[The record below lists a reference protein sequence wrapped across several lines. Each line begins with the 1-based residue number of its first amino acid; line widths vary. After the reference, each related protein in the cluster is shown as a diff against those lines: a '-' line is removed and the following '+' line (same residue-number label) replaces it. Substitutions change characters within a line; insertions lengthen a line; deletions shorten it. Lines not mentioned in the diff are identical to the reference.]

1 MSITGASEYTAFVM
15 SDVFG
20 SEFFAGNRERLRQLF
35 TGTAPIVITAN
46 GLLQQA
52 TSEPYRFR
60 QDGSFWYLTG
70 IDEPDLVLVMD
81 KGREYLIVPGRE
93 ATREAFDGALEFDEL
108 ARRSGITSI
117 LNEKDGWK
125 QLETRVKKVR
135 HIATLAANPPYIEG
149 LGMYANPARATL
161 IKRFKDMNSGLEL
174 LDLRQHIS
182 RMRMIKQSLELQA
195 LQAAIDVTLDTLK
208 EVTRPSQL
216 AKYAYEYEVEADI
229 SRGFRRRGSDGHAF
243 WPIVAGGGRACVL
256 HNINNNAPLASD
268 ELLTIDVGA
277 SASHY
282 SADITRTVALGDRPS
297 RRQHTVHE
305 AVQAA
310 QDYAY
315 SLLKPGVVI
324 AEYEKQMVQFVGEK
338 LRELGL
344 IKSIQHDLVRRYFPH
359 ATSHF
364 LGIDVH
370 DSGDYEHPL
379 EPGVVLT
386 VEPGIYIAEE
396 GIGVRIEDDILITES
411 GCEVLSKR
419 LPREL

>member
-1 MSITGASEYTAFVM
+1 MSPFAS
-15 SDVFG
+15 D
-20 SEFFAGNRERLRQLF
+20 FFAGNRERLRQLF

-81 KGREYLIVPGRE
+81 KGKEYLIVPGRE
-93 ATREAFDGALEFDEL
+93 PSREAFDGAIQYDEL
-108 ARRSGITSI
+108 TRRSGIIDI

-125 QLETRVKKVR
+125 QLSSRVKKVR
-135 HIATLAANPPYIEG
+135 HVATLAANPAYIDG
-149 LGMYANPARATL
+149 LGMYANPARAML
-161 IKRFKDMNSGLEL
+161 IKRLKEINSELEL
-174 LDLRQHIS
+174 LDLRQHVS
-182 RMRMIKQSLELQA
+182 RMRMVKQPLELEA
-195 LQAAIDVTLDTLK
+195 LRAAIDVTIDTFK
-208 EVTRPSQL
+208 DVTRPSQL

-229 SRGFRRRGSDGHAF
+229 SRGFRRRGGEGHAF
-243 WPIVAGGGRACVL
+243 WPIVAGGARACVL
-256 HNINNNAPLASD
+256 HNISNNSPLSSD

-282 SADITRTVALGDRPS
+282 CADITRTVALGERTS
-297 RRQHTVHE
+297 RRQQNVHE

-315 SLLKPGVVI
+315 SLLKPGVMLR
-324 AEYEKQMVQFVGEK
+324 EYEAQVEHFVGEK

-344 IKSIQHDLVRRYFPH
+344 IKFIDHDQVRRYFPH
-359 ATSHF
+359 STSHF

-370 DSGDYEHPL
+370 DSGDYDHPL
-379 EPGVVLT
+379 ESGVVIT
-386 VEPGIYIAEE
+386 VEPGIYIPEE
-396 GIGVRIEDDILITES
+396 GIGVRIEDDILITAD
-411 GCEVLSKR
+411 GCEILSRK